1 MSAINP
7 KNAMALLL
15 SRDQDS
21 ETYIDIVTYMVFCTV
36 RANTAKQNR
45 ITAHVLT
52 SLLCE
57 YFIPEETILA
67 CTSSLLRKDAY
78 GVLIRHSTDPD
89 PLSMQLM
96 LSKKSSA
103 SFDPWVAAMEEHYP
117 QLQSFEP
124 PLVKRRSE
132 KTIEG

>member
-1 MSAINP
+1 MSTTNP

-15 SRDQDS
+15 ARSQQS
-21 ETYIDIVTYMVFCTV
+21 ESYIDVVTYMVFRTV
-36 RANTAKQNR
+36 KANTAKQNR
-45 ITAHVLT
+45 ISPQVLN

-67 CTSSLLRKDAY
+67 CTSSLLREDAY
-78 GVLIRHSTDPD
+78 GVLTRHSTDAN
-89 PLSMQLM
+89 PLNMQLM

-103 SFDPWVAAMEEHYP
+103 AFDPWLAQMELQYP